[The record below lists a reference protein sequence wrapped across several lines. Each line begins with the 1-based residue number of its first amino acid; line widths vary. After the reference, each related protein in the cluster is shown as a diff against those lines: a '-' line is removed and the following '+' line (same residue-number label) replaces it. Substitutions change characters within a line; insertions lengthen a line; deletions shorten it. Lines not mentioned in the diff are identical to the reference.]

1 MTDRELLELAARA
14 AGLAGNYYNGDRTM
28 AAHFATLDNE
38 GRIIKW
44 NPLSSDGDAL
54 RLAVRL
60 RIPVNPV
67 YEWVGPWDCGGT
79 LQCPYAAT
87 RRAITRAA
95 AEIGRNMP

>member
-1 MTDRELLELAARA
+1 MTGRELIELAARA

-44 NPLSSDGDAL
+44 NPLTEDGDAL

-60 RIPVNPV
+60 GILLRTDFIKRLTVLFCAGIGHA
-67 YEWVGPWDCGGT
+67 E
-79 LQCPYAAT
+79 AT
-87 RRAITRAA
+87 RQAITEIA